1 MSIVFEPNHCQQ
13 CRHDSAHFEYDSRAG
28 SYKLDC
34 RHCGYHECHDPA
46 FDEEANYSGYTH
58 TVTKGAGV
66 LWYRCSDERPRP
78 IFCHYLH
85 NAREVL
91 AAERWLR
98 ERLQVGAVEA
108 ETACLTR
115 WCEETQHV
123 EVVVGQVF
131 DILAGKIVW
140 MSGVPGDVEQDI
152 EAIEP
157 SSVPTDYTG

>member
-66 LWYRCSDERPRP
+66 LWYRCSGERPRP
-78 IFCHYLH
+78 IFCHYLR

-98 ERLQVGAVEA
+98 ERLSTGGVEV
-108 ETACLTR
+108 ESSFLTR
-115 WCEETQHV
+115 WDEQTQQ
-123 EVVVGQVF
+123 VVVFLGELVDF
-131 DILAGKIVW
+131 LAGRIVTLVR
-140 MSGVPGDVEQDI
+140 VPGNLEDDNRG
-152 EAIEP
+152 
-157 SSVPTDYTG
+157 DC

>member
-1 MSIVFEPNHCQQ
+1 MSKPSHQ
-13 CRHDSAHFEYDSRAG
+13 CSSERRSRRCG
-28 SYKLDC
+28 HHESHRLD
-34 RHCGYHECHDPA
+34 Y
-46 FDEEANYSGYTH
+46 DEEGSYSGYTH
-58 TVTKGAGV
+58 TMSKGGGA
-66 LWYRCSDERPRP
+66 LWYRFSDERPRP

-123 EVVVGQVF
+123 EVVIGQLF
-131 DILAGKIVW
+131 DILAGKIVR
-140 MSGVPGDVEQDI
+140 MSGVPDDVEQDI
-152 EAIEP
+152 EAIDP